1 MDEKQVFDTET
12 LGIINHFEKLTK
24 CQVKDFYEH
33 NDRLFFIIDTGKLM
47 QALGKEGANVKKLS
61 QQLNKRIKIAEFNP
75 DVKLFIRNLIH
86 PLRVKETHLDTPEE
100 GIVTLTDD
108 DVKTK
113 GLIIGAKAQNL
124 RFYERIVQKYFPD
137 VKEIRVV

>member
-12 LGIINHFEKLTK
+12 LGIINHFERLTK
-24 CQVKDFYEH
+24 CRVKDFYEH
-33 NDRLFFIIDTGKLM
+33 NGRLFFIIETGKLM
-47 QALGKEGANVKKLS
+47 QALGKDGANVKKLS
-61 QQLNKRIKIAEFNP
+61 AQLNKRIKIAEYNP
-75 DVKLFIRNLIH
+75 DIKLFIRNLIH
-86 PLRVKETHLDTPEE
+86 PLRVKEMQLDTPEE
-100 GIVTLTDD
+100 GMITLMDD

-137 VKEIRVV
+137 IKEIRVV

>member
-1 MDEKQVFDTET
+1 MDETQVFDTET
-12 LGIINHFEKLTK
+12 LGIIKHFEQLTR
-24 CQVKDFYEH
+24 CRVKDFYEH
-33 NDRLFFIIDTGKLM
+33 NDRLFFIIETGKLM
-47 QALGKEGANVKKLS
+47 QALGKDGANVKKLS
-61 QQLNKRIKIAEFNP
+61 AQLNKRIKIAEFNP
-75 DVKLFIRNLIH
+75 DIKLFIRNLIH
-86 PLRVKETHLDTPEE
+86 PLRVRETQLDTPEE
-100 GIVTLTDD
+100 GIVTLMDD